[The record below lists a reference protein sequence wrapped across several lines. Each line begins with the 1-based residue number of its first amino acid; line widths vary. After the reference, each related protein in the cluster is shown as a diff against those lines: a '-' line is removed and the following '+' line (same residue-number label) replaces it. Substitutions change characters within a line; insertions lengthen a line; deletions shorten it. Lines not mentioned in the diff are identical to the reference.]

1 VNLEVYEPIP
11 IGEDIP
17 EIIYCLEDLP
27 QKIELNSGIPSN
39 LINNYT
45 YLWSPSGATSETIET
60 NEITTHSVT
69 VTDQF
74 GCSQTRN
81 ITIKASNKASF
92 EVKVND
98 FSENNSLTILLN
110 ESSVGSYEYAL
121 NNSLGPYQP
130 EPYFDGLKPGVYNI
144 YVRDLNGCGITKKTV
159 GVKSIMKFFTPN
171 QDGFNDRWT
180 ILGKYESNLSNAKIY
195 IYDRFGKLL
204 AGLKG
209 SSLGWDGRYNGKNM
223 PSNDYWYKVIL
234 EDGQVFTGNFSLIR

>member
-1 VNLEVYEPIP
+1 M
-11 IGEDIP
+11 
-17 EIIYCLEDLP
+17 
-27 QKIELNSGIPSN
+27 NSGIPSN
-39 LINNYT
+39 LNNNYT
-45 YLWSPSGATSETIET
+45 YLWSPSGETSETIKT
-60 NEITTHSVT
+60 NEITTHSVA

-92 EVKVND
+92 EVNVND

-130 EPYFDGLKPGVYNI
+130 EPHFDGLKPGVYNI
-144 YVRDLNGCGITKKTV
+144 YVKDLNGCGITKKTV
-159 GVKSIMKFFTPN
+159 GVKNIMKFFTPN

-234 EDGQVFTGNFSLIR
+234 EDGQVFTGNISLIR